1 MKAPVLAFA
10 RPRLLWL
17 PAMMAA
23 ACAVAVA
30 VGYERHPPRPLRG
43 DFPLAS
49 LVTAWSGW
57 DGEWYERI
65 ATSGYYYRGPD
76 IQSPVA
82 FFPGYPLAIR
92 ALAAIGF
99 NPWVAGALISL
110 LSGLG
115 AAALFHRW
123 ARRVSADESTAAWA
137 TALLAVY
144 PFAFYLYGILYSDAL
159 FLLLALGAFVAL
171 EEDRVAL
178 ATLLGALATATR
190 PVAPALVVGL
200 LVRRQEL
207 RRKAGAPITARDA
220 LPLLAVLGMVAYMA
234 YLGTAFGDSL
244 AFASVQGAPGWD
256 QPPGPATWFKSYWF
270 QTLSVTLSRAVA
282 IRLIGHAYLA
292 LLWLVLVIP
301 TRKHLGWGYALYLL
315 AAMGVPTLSSKDF
328 MGLGRYALAG
338 FPAFL
343 SLAILLKT
351 HPRLRAGW
359 LAASG
364 ALLLALAYAFGT
376 GAYVA

>member
-1 MKAPVLAFA
+1 MRAFA
-10 RPRLLWL
+10 HPRVPWL

-23 ACAVAVA
+23 ACAVAAV
-30 VGYERHPPRPLRG
+30 VGYQLHPPRPARG
-43 DFPLAS
+43 DFPLSS

-99 NPWVAGALISL
+99 NSWVAGALISL

-144 PFAFYLYGILYSDAL
+144 PFAFYLYGVLYSDAL

-171 EEDRVAL
+171 EEDRVGL

-190 PVAPALVVGL
+190 PVAPALVLGL

-207 RRKAGAPITARDA
+207 RRKAGAPVTARDA
-220 LPLLAVLGMVAYMA
+220 LPLLAAIGMVAYAA
-234 YLGTAFGDSL
+234 YLGAAFGDPL
-244 AFASVQGAPGWD
+244 AFAHVQGAPGWD
-256 QPPGPATWFKSYWF
+256 QPPGPATWLKVSFF
-270 QTLSVTLSRAVA
+270 QTLSREVF
-282 IRLIGHAYLA
+282 IRLAGHACLA
-292 LLWLVLVIP
+292 LLWLVLAIP
-301 TRKHLGWGYALYLL
+301 TRRHLGWGYALYLL

-343 SLAILLKT
+343 TLAILMKDR
-351 HPRLRAGW
+351 PRLRAGW